1 MHEML
6 HFAKDLRDFKMNTI
20 NAKAEALMTSAMWRL
35 PFTRRRCLVP
45 ADAFYEWKKLDAKT
59 KQPYAFAMKSGE
71 PLAFAGVWT
80 RWMERDDKPL
90 ESYAIITTDP
100 NELAASVHNR
110 MPVILKPAGLS
121 AMAYPRRHSAASNRP
136 AATVRCGCDDNVE
149 SAQGRRQR
157 EKQPNG
163 AAEQRLGV
171 GKVAL

>member
-1 MHEML
+1 ML

-110 MPVILKPAGLS
+110 MPVILKPQDYQRWLTRDDTLPPPIDLLRPYDAD
-121 AMAYPRRHSAASNRP
+121 AMTMWKAHKDVGNVKNNRMELLNI
-136 AATVRCGCDDNVE
+136 A
-149 SAQGRRQR
+149 
-157 EKQPNG
+157 
-163 AAEQRLGV
+163 
-171 GKVAL
+171 